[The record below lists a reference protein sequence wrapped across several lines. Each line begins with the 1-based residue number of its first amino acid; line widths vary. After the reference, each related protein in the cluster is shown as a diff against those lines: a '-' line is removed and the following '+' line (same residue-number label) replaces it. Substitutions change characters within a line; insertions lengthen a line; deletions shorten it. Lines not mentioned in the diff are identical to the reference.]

1 MFGISFGP
9 KNVTVTDAH
18 AKLGSNGHVLLD
30 VRTHEEVREV
40 HVPGSLH
47 IPLDRLESEAPMLE
61 TYTSIHVMCRSGG
74 RSLMAA
80 NLLHN
85 LGMTHAENVAGGITA
100 WQAENLPTK

>member
-1 MFGISFGP
+1 MFGMSFGP

-18 AKLGSNGHVLLD
+18 AKLGSDGHVLLD
-30 VRTHEEVREV
+30 VRTHEEVREL

-47 IPLDRLESEAPMLE
+47 IPLDRLESEVAVLE
-61 TYTSIHVMCRSGG
+61 IYSSIHVMCRSGG

-100 WQAENLPTK
+100 WQAEKLPTK

>member
-18 AKLGSNGHVLLD
+18 TKLGSEGHVLLD

-40 HVPGSLH
+40 RVPGSLH
-47 IPLDRLESEAPMLE
+47 IPLDRLESESAKLE

-80 NLLHN
+80 NLLHS
-85 LGMTHAENVAGGITA
+85 LGMTHAENVAGGITQ
-100 WQAENLPTK
+100 WQALNLPTT